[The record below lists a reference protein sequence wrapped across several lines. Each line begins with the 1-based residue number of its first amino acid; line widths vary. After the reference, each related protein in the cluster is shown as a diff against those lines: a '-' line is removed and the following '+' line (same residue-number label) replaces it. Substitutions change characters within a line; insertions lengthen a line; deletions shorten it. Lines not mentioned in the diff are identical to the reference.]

1 MGIGAEDPFIWQEYG
16 KFKALML
23 DTDRRYS
30 PDKEIFYAVSD
41 DGRRWRVPRQ
51 AIAVSRQVIWSDGTR
66 KKMNSTERPHV
77 LIENGKPTYVFFA
90 TGETVSGKRYTWN
103 MVIPLKR

>member
-1 MGIGAEDPFIWQEYG
+1 
-16 KFKALML
+16 ML

-30 PDKEIFYAVSD
+30 PDKEIFYAGSD
-41 DGRRWRVPRQ
+41 DDLRWRVPKNSI
-51 AIAVSRQVIWSDGTR
+51 AISRSMMWNGEI

-77 LIENGKPTYVFFA
+77 LIGDGRPTHVFFA

-103 MVIPLKR
+103 MVIPLRR